1 MSSYPGPLMTAP
13 TNSEIGIYGG
23 LSSCALSSLSLLT
36 VTPYIILDATQFVL
50 LFFSVFVGAMVVTFN
65 TRVLGGQIS
74 YLQSVAVLGY
84 CLFPLFVAA
93 LVIQVMRFVQFF
105 NRWIRLIFIL
115 VAILWCIL
123 CNFDIKVAAR
133 AFVAVNVAEDR
144 KFVALY
150 PICIFYIFLGVL
162 LMFM

>member
-1 MSSYPGPLMTAP
+1 MELSINSPMSSSPGPLMTAP
-13 TNSEIGIYGG
+13 TNSEIGICGD
-23 LSSCALSSLSLLT
+23 LSSCALFSPYLLT
-36 VTPYIILDATQFVL
+36 VITNFIKDATQFVL

-74 YLQSVAVLGY
+74 YLQSVSILGY

-115 VAILWCIL
+115 VSILWCIL
-123 CNFDIKVAAR
+123 CNFLINVAAR
-133 AFVAVNVAEDR
+133 AFVAVNVA
-144 KFVALY
+144 
-150 PICIFYIFLGVL
+150 
-162 LMFM
+162 